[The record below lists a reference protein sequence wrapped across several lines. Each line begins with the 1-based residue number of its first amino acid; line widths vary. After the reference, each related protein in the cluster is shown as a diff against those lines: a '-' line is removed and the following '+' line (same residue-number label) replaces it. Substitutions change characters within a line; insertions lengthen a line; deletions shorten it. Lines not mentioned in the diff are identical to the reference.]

1 MSKED
6 KDYLRKMLREQQ
18 ENRER
23 RERERLEKEQRQ
35 FDEEMGRGPDIGSDK
50 AFERDLERIIGA
62 DYDQIQ
68 KIMQEAMKDPTSN
81 LHQAAKR
88 YSKIKG
94 KDHKKQ
100 IKKIVKQNEKAFK
113 AAAKESKDKGGICSL
128 ILLMILGTAGLMVW
142 GAVEAVAAIMR

>member
-18 ENRER
+18 ANRER
-23 RERERLEKEQRQ
+23 RERERLEKEQRE
-35 FDEEMGRGPDIGSDK
+35 FDESLGREPGIGSDK
-50 AFERDLERIIGA
+50 AFERDLERLIGA

-94 KDHKKQ
+94 KDRKKQ
-100 IKKIVKQNEKAFK
+100 VKKIVKQNKKAFK
-113 AAAKESKDKGGICSL
+113 KAAKESKNKGGFCPL
-128 ILLMILGTAGLMVW
+128 ILLMILGTAGLTVW
-142 GAVEAVAAIMR
+142 GAAEAVAAIMR